1 MPGISQSIANLIPFH
16 IFPHEIFHDFW
27 TVPVNM
33 IRIHSY
39 SHFLVKI
46 YACGLW
52 VKKNLPPLP
61 SAKSWD
67 LWMFIP
73 LKTRNGNLTLWK
85 VDHSH

>member
-52 VKKNLPPLP
+52 VKKTFTPFAKCQELGFVDVHPPKNP
-61 SAKSWD
+61 K
-67 LWMFIP
+67 
-73 LKTRNGNLTLWK
+73 R
-85 VDHSH
+85 